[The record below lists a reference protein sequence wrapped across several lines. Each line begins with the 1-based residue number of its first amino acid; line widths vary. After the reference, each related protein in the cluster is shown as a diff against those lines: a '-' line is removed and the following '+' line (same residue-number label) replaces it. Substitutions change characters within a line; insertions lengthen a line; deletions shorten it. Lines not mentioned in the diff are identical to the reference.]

1 MPDNA
6 LHNVPVDP
14 ILLEPDRPELREGPV
29 YEFAV
34 NRREFI
40 EVAGIL
46 VYLSGKPAAAQ
57 DTAPSARIQKGADG
71 TITVYSGKVEFGQ
84 GARTEIAMAVAE
96 ELDVPLEK
104 VRVVLGDTALCPND
118 GITAGSRTTP
128 STIPEVRKAAVEMGG
143 KAEPTPHDDWDVL
156 GTPHAHVHGRAVVTG
171 AHQYPSDIR
180 RPNMVY
186 GAILRAPA
194 YNSTLVSVDAQTVA
208 KMPGVVLVQDKNF
221 AGVTAPNSFAA
232 RQAIE
237 ALAATAKWDTK
248 PHPSHNEV
256 AATLKATAGTPREQ
270 VKGSVEDA
278 LAAAPKRFKQSYSV
292 PFIQHAPM
300 EPRAAVAEWTDGKL
314 TVWTGT
320 QNPFGVKQQLQQA
333 FRLSPEQVR
342 VIVPDTGGGFG
353 GKHTGECAIE
363 AARLAK
369 ECGKP
374 VHLRWT
380 RSEEFTWAY
389 FRPAGVWEI
398 EAALDAG
405 GRITAWDFASYNPG
419 TAALAIPYKI
429 AHVRTRYYDCE
440 SPMREGSYR
449 GIAATTNNYAREC
462 FMDELAQ
469 AASADPLDFRLAHID
484 NPRLRD
490 VLTAV
495 TAKFNWSA
503 RRKMRRPNVGVGLAC
518 GTEKGSY
525 IAACCE
531 IEIGSAPGAP
541 LRIREFHA
549 AYECGAI
556 LNPSN
561 LQAQVEG
568 ALIQGLG
575 GALTEAMEF
584 ENGKLLNG
592 AFSKYHVPRFADVPP
607 LTISLLNRPDLTA
620 VGAGET
626 PIIAVAPAIANA
638 YFHASGTRVRSLPVR
653 HT

>member
-1 MPDNA
+1 MPAKVPHDN
-6 LHNVPVDP
+6 LVDP
-14 ILLEPDRPELREGPV
+14 ILLEPDRPELREAPV
-29 YEFAV
+29 YTFTV

-46 VYLSGKPAAAQ
+46 VCLSGKPAPAQ
-57 DTAPSARIQKGADG
+57 NTAPTARIQKAADG
-71 TITVYSGKVEFGQ
+71 TVTVYSGKVEFGQ

-96 ELDVPLEK
+96 ELNLPLDK
-104 VRVVLGDTALCPND
+104 VRVVLGDTELCPND

-128 STIPEVRKAAVEMGG
+128 STIPAVRKAAVETAG
-143 KAEPTPHDDWDVL
+143 KTEETPPADWDVL
-156 GTPHAHVHGRAVVTG
+156 GTPHAHIHAREIVTG
-171 AHQYPSDIR
+171 KLQYPSDIR

-194 YNSTLVSVDAQTVA
+194 YNSTLVSVDPQAA
-208 KMPGVVLVQDKNF
+208 KQPGVTVVHDNSF

-232 RQAIE
+232 RKAIE
-237 ALAATAKWDTK
+237 ALASSAKWETK

-256 AATLKATAGTPREQ
+256 TAVLKATAGKPREQ
-270 VKGSVEDA
+270 VKGSVDDA
-278 LAAAPKRFKQSYSV
+278 LATVPKRYKQSYSV

-320 QNPFGVKQQLQQA
+320 QNPFGVKQQLEQA
-333 FRLSPEQVR
+333 FRLAPGQAR

-380 RSEEFTWAY
+380 RAEEFAWAY
-389 FRPAGVWEI
+389 FRPAGLWEI
-398 EAALDAG
+398 ETALDAKG
-405 GRITAWDFASYNPG
+405 HITAWDFASYNPG
-419 TAALAIPYKI
+419 TAALATPYNI
-429 AHVRTRYYDCE
+429 AHVRTRYYDCD

-503 RRKMRRPNVGVGLAC
+503 RRRMRRANIGVGLAC

-531 IEIGSAPGAP
+531 VALGAPGTP

-561 LQAQVEG
+561 LHAQVEG
-568 ALIQGLG
+568 SLIQGLG

-584 ENGKLLNG
+584 ANGKLLNG
-592 AFSKYHVPRFADVPP
+592 AFSKYKVPRFADVPP
-607 LTISLLNRPDLTA
+607 FTISLLNRPDLPPA
-620 VGAGET
+620 GAGET

-638 YFHASGTRVRSLPVR
+638 FFHASGTRSRSLPVR
-653 HT
+653 PL

>member
-1 MPDNA
+1 
-6 LHNVPVDP
+6 
-14 ILLEPDRPELREGPV
+14 
-29 YEFAV
+29 
-34 NRREFI
+34 
-40 EVAGIL
+40 
-46 VYLSGKPAAAQ
+46 
-57 DTAPSARIQKGADG
+57 
-71 TITVYSGKVEFGQ
+71 
-84 GARTEIAMAVAE
+84 
-96 ELDVPLEK
+96 
-104 VRVVLGDTALCPND
+104 
-118 GITAGSRTTP
+118 ITAGSRTTP
-128 STIPEVRKAAVEMGG
+128 STVPAVRKAAVEVAG
-143 KAEPTPHDDWDVL
+143 KTEPTPHADWDVF
-156 GTPHAHVHGRAVVTG
+156 GTPQAQIHSRAIVTG

-186 GAILRAPA
+186 GAVLRAPA
-194 YNSTLVSVDAQTVA
+194 YNSTLVSVAAQSVS
-208 KMPGVVLVQDKNF
+208 KLPGVTLVQDKNF

-232 RQAIE
+232 RKAID
-237 ALAATAKWDTK
+237 ALAATAKWDAK
-248 PHPSHNEV
+248 PHPSHTEV
-256 AATLKATAGTPREQ
+256 AAALKAAAGKPREQ
-270 VKGSVEDA
+270 VKGTPEETITNAS
-278 LAAAPKRFKQSYSV
+278 KRLRQSYYA

-300 EPRAAVAEWTDGKL
+300 EPRAAVAEWTEGKL

-320 QNPFGVKQQLQQA
+320 QNPFGVKQQLEQA
-333 FRLSPEQVR
+333 FHLSPGQAR

-369 ECGKP
+369 ESGKP

-380 RSEEFTWAY
+380 RAEEFAWAY
-389 FRPAGVWEI
+389 FRPAGVWEV
-398 EAALDAG
+398 EAALDAKG
-405 GRITAWDFASYNPG
+405 HVTAWDFSAYNPG
-419 TAALAIPYKI
+419 TAAIATPYNI
-429 AHVRTRYYDCE
+429 AHVRTRYFDCD

-469 AASADPLDFRLAHID
+469 LASADPLEFRLAHID

-495 TAKFNWSA
+495 AAKFNWSA

-531 IEIGSAPGAP
+531 VELGSTPSVP
-541 LRIREFHA
+541 IRVREFHA
-549 AYECGAI
+549 AFECGAI

-568 ALIQGLG
+568 SLIQGLG
-575 GALTEAMEF
+575 GALSEAMEF

-592 AFSKYHVPRFADVPP
+592 AFSKYRVPRFADVPP
-607 LTISLLNRPDLTA
+607 FTISLLNRPDLTP

-626 PIIAVAPAIANA
+626 PIIAVAPAVANA
-638 YFHASGTRVRSLPVR
+638 FFHASGTRVRSLPVR
-653 HT
+653 GA